1 MFLEC
6 VYRSTDI
13 FALCSLQRSYPLA
26 LLSRILEGDQR
37 SALLRDTRAISLFQ
51 HKVRRQDS
59 DPIPHAATSV
69 SRPCCLVL
77 FVVVRC
83 DDNAAAASPP

>member
-69 SRPCCLVL
+69 SEIV
-77 FVVVRC
+77 FVVVGRR
-83 DDNAAAASPP
+83 DDSVVAPPP